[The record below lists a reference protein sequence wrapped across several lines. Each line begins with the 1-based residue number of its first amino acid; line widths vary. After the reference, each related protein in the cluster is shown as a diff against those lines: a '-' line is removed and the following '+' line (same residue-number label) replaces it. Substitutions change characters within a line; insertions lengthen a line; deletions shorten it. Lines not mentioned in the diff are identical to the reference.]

1 MLIRRTQ
8 GFTLVELVLLV
19 LLVAVLTTVAVDL
32 WPGSGIN
39 LSAQADQLVN
49 DIRYTQF
56 LAMNRGQ
63 RYRINFAADHYW
75 ITDAGGTVTYP
86 FPVNGASQVTL
97 NSGIT
102 LSTTNSFLVFDGNGA
117 PYITATSPGT
127 ALSSNAV
134 ITLSADG
141 ESNTVTISPQTGRV
155 IKS

>member
-1 MLIRRTQ
+1 MLVHRAQ
-8 GFTLVELVLLV
+8 GFTLVELVSVL
-19 LLVAVLTTVAVDL
+19 LLVAILSVVAIDQ
-32 WPGSGIN
+32 WQGSGIN

-141 ESNTVTISPQTGRV
+141 MTSTLTVSPETGYV
-155 IKS
+155 VKS